1 MKKICIVS
9 MGYMWFPVESGPSR
23 FFQIAQTFVNCGY
36 EVEVIT
42 TDFQHFKKTKRDT
55 KLIQAQNYPFQIT
68 FIETKPYK
76 KNVDIRRVLSNRGVS
91 KNLKAYLSS
100 HIKEYDAVYCSIPAN
115 DVAATASKICKANGV
130 PFIVD
135 IEDLWPEAMSMV
147 VKNATLRKIL
157 FHSFQ
162 RDAETT
168 YQNCDAA
175 IGTSEDYTARAVKY
189 NHRDLPMETVYVGC
203 NLEDFDGGVTI
214 HKQEVEKPEDEFWL
228 SYAGSISTSYDI
240 KNVIDAVTL
249 CNQAL
254 EQSENDP
261 TTAEENT
268 AKATTINGNSNGIRK
283 KIHLQILGTGS
294 EKDML
299 EAYAKE
305 KGLDFVHFWGF
316 TAYPRMA
323 AALAASD
330 VVINSFV
337 KGAPQSIVNKVGDY
351 LASGK
356 PMLNTL
362 ENPIFCNLVEKHQIG
377 INIEPG
383 NANAL
388 KEAILTYYNNPQKA
402 EEIGRNARNLAE
414 TAFDRKTSYR
424 KIVEVT
430 ASAIDKGS
438 AHRNDTISE

>member
-42 TDFQHFKKTKRDT
+42 TDFQHFKKDKRET

-76 KNVDIRRVLSNRGVS
+76 KNVDFRRVLSNRGVA
-91 KNLKAYLSS
+91 KNLKAYLNL

-115 DVAATASKICKANGV
+115 DVAAAASKICKANNV

-162 RDAETT
+162 KDAETT

-203 NLEDFDGGVTI
+203 NLEDFDGGVEI
-214 HKQEVEKPEDEFWL
+214 HKREVEKPEDEFWL

-240 KNVIDAVTL
+240 KNVIDAVIL
-249 CNQAL
+249 CNQELDQMA
-254 EQSENDP
+254 N
-261 TTAEENT
+261 TTQEHES
-268 AKATTINGNSNGIRK
+268 IDSNIK

-299 EAYAKE
+299 EAYVKE
-305 KGLDFVHFWGF
+305 QGLDYVHFWGF

-323 AALAASD
+323 AALDASD

-377 INIEPG
+377 TNIEPG
-383 NANAL
+383 NAKAL
-388 KEAILTYYNNPQKA
+388 KEAILAYYNDPQKA
-402 EEIGRNARNLAE
+402 ETIGRNARNLAE

-430 ASAIDKGS
+430 ERAIDKGF
-438 AHRNDTISE
+438 AHRNDTISK